1 MRRLFLRRL
10 AVLALAASVSGT
22 PLQAGMERREEEAST
37 ETSVVWTWVTA
48 TAAPE
53 VTTVFP
59 QDITS
64 YITLGTVF
72 DYAFTTSSLT
82 KSGCVSYS
90 YQQPRPTVPV
100 VTVTSTSTIT
110 VTTRS
115 TEMVTDSL
123 SPPKTVFSYTAVVVR
138 RTEGLTVWSTSCT
151 NTLVESLYVAS
162 TRTHT
167 ALPWATAHTRA
178 TVTSVCMVSSRVSQ
192 AVVGGGRMPTTV
204 PYVPAISRFRE
215 GGTDTILTIKEATS
229 TVVTVTLPDQT
240 STATETVCNNPSTS
254 VTAVWYV
261 VTVTPAP
268 STSYVTRKN
277 CGAAGVTGATGEAG
291 AGEVQAHERRQDAAA
306 ATGPVVRTVSST
318 FRTIGLVDNMVVTRQ
333 VVAVYEVRV
342 QTFTTIFNEPATV
355 TASRAVNYVT
365 VCGGATGGLS
375 SS

>member
-10 AVLALAASVSGT
+10 AVLALAASTSGT
-22 PLQAGMERREEEAST
+22 PLQAGLERRDEETST
-37 ETSVVWTWVTA
+37 ETSVVWAYVTA
-48 TAAPE
+48 TAAPA

-59 QDITS
+59 QDKTN

-72 DYAFTTSSLT
+72 EYAFTTSSLT

-115 TEMVTDSL
+115 TVTVTDSL
-123 SPPKTVFSYTAVVVR
+123 SPPKTVVSVTAVVVSK
-138 RTEGLTVWSTSCT
+138 TEGLTVWSTSCT

-162 TRTHT
+162 TSTHT
-167 ALPWATAHTRA
+167 ALPYATTYTRA

-192 AVVGGGRMPTTV
+192 AVVGGGRMPTTE

-215 GGTDTILTIKEATS
+215 GGPDTILTIKEATS
-229 TVVTVTLPDQT
+229 TVVTVTLPDRT
-240 STATETVCNNPSTS
+240 STAVETVCNNPSTS

-268 STSYVTRKN
+268 STSYVTQKN
-277 CGAAGVTGATGEAG
+277 CGAAGATGAAVGGEA
-291 AGEVQAHERRQDAAA
+291 QLHERRQDAAA
-306 ATGPVVRTVSST
+306 ATGSAVKTVSST
-318 FRTIGLVDNMVVTRQ
+318 FKTIGLVDNTVVTSQ
-333 VVAVYEVRV
+333 VVAVYELRV
-342 QTFTTIFNEPATV
+342 QTFTTIFNEPFTV
-355 TASRAVNYVT
+355 TASRGVSYVT